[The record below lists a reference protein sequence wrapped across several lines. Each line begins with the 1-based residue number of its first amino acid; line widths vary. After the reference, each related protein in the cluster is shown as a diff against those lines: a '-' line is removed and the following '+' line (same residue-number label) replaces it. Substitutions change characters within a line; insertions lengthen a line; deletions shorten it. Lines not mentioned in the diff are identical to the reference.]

1 MDGFEFR
8 LAEFER
14 ELIRART
21 GEGRKLRSVAFDLAA
36 LRSSRPTSARKRCS
50 GLPTAR
56 RRRTLRAPTQ
66 VDSTTI
72 GRLKAAAGGK

>member
-1 MDGFEFR
+1 MLTVLGR
-8 LAEFER
+8 ACRVER

-36 LRSSRPTSARKRCS
+36 LRSSRPTSPRKRCS

-66 VDSTTI
+66 VDPTT
-72 GRLKAAAGGK
+72 GRLEAAAGGK